1 MTQHPQP
8 HVRPTGIPN
17 PLASDSHAEDPYRV
31 PLLGL
36 RGRDRPRI
44 TPETCR
50 MPRCPICAW
59 MREGLLDVPNP
70 RRTA

>member
-1 MTQHPQP
+1 MTQHTQP
-8 HVRPTGIPN
+8 HVRPTGTADP
-17 PLASDSHAEDPYRV
+17 HAEDPLADDLYRV

-50 MPRCPICAW
+50 MPQCPICGW
-59 MREGLLDVPNP
+59 MREGLLDVPDP
-70 RRTA
+70 QRAA